1 VKEEWIV
8 ESVVCRVFKLHMVS
22 TLSTLH
28 STVTMRKIKNF
39 KIPIYTYDILRRA
52 RKHKLD
58 LVTAG
63 LSGEQAAKEYISGL
77 ASALEP
83 STVFTQL
90 SQQDPIAEKISG
102 RAGSRMTA
110 GALTLGVSF
119 ENRLARTAEATL
131 RRLERIAGAIFL
143 ETGVNVV
150 KELLSEETEPEGFEL
165 EDPVY
170 IHSFPPQ
177 ETAGPVAPTAVP
189 LFENEL
195 IKELFERLETGKIG
209 VGFESG
215 VFTPKYLA
223 VFVIPWISKKKKKAE
238 QKKDKGRV

>member
-1 VKEEWIV
+1 
-8 ESVVCRVFKLHMVS
+8 MVS

-28 STVTMRKIKNF
+28 STLTMRKIKNF

-90 SQQDPIAEKISG
+90 SQQDPIAARISG
-102 RAGSRMTA
+102 LAGSRMTA
-110 GALTLGVSF
+110 GALTLGASF
-119 ENRLARTAEATL
+119 ENRLAQTGEATL
-131 RRLERIAGAIFL
+131 RRLERIAGSIFL

-150 KELLSEETEPEGFEL
+150 KELLSGETEPEGFEL

-170 IHSFPPQ
+170 LHSCPPQ
-177 ETAGPVAPTAVP
+177 ETAVPTHAACVGMP

-195 IKELFERLETGKIG
+195 IKELFARLETGKIG

-223 VFVIPWISKKKKKAE
+223 VFVIPWISKKKKKAK
-238 QKKDKGRV
+238 QQQRLGAGG

>member
-1 VKEEWIV
+1 
-8 ESVVCRVFKLHMVS
+8 
-22 TLSTLH
+22 
-28 STVTMRKIKNF
+28 MRKIKNF

-58 LVTAG
+58 LVSAG
-63 LSGEQAAKEYISGL
+63 LSGEQSAKEYISGL

-83 STVFTQL
+83 STVFAQL
-90 SQQDPIAEKISG
+90 SQQDPIAAKISG
-102 RAGSRMTA
+102 LAGSRMTA
-110 GALTLGVSF
+110 GALTLGTAF
-119 ENRLARTAEATL
+119 ENRLAQTGEATL
-131 RRLERIAGAIFL
+131 RRLERIAGSIFL

-170 IHSFPPQ
+170 IHSSPPQ
-177 ETAGPVAPTAVP
+177 ETAAPVDPTTCQRLQAADKWWGAPTAVP

-215 VFTPKYLA
+215 VFTPEYLA

-238 QKKDKGRV
+238 QKKAAAK

>member
-1 VKEEWIV
+1 
-8 ESVVCRVFKLHMVS
+8 
-22 TLSTLH
+22 
-28 STVTMRKIKNF
+28 MRKIKNF

-52 RKHKLD
+52 RKHRLD
-58 LVTAG
+58 LASAG
-63 LSGEQAAKEYISGL
+63 LADENAAKEYIAGL

-83 STVFTQL
+83 STVFTRLDQP
-90 SQQDPIAEKISG
+90 DPIAAKISG

-110 GALTLGVSF
+110 GALTLGASF
-119 ENRLARTAEATL
+119 ENRLAQTGEATL
-131 RRLERIAGAIFL
+131 RRLERIAGSIFL

-150 KELLSEETEPEGFEL
+150 KDLLGGETEPEGFEL

-170 IHSFPPQ
+170 IHSSPPQ
-177 ETAGPVAPTAVP
+177 ETAAPIAPTSVP

-209 VGFESG
+209 VSFESG
-215 VFTPKYLA
+215 VFIPKYLA

-238 QKKDKGRV
+238 QKKAAAK